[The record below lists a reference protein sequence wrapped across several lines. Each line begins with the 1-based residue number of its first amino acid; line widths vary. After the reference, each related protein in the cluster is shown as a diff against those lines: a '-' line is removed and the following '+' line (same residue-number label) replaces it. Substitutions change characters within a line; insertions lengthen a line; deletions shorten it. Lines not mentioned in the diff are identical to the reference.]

1 MPELQEQIPAGPW
14 KAGMPELQE
23 QIPAGPWMDGIPELQ
38 ERIQVRPVSASRHV
52 ENAHCLP

>member
-23 QIPAGPWMDGIPELQ
+23 QIPAGHPGAKGHADWAC
-38 ERIQVRPVSASRHV
+38 RPDASCHV